1 MWYFKNNTFTTPPT
15 PHFCKGL
22 IGHVSVLCKHCPECH
37 ILESHILSLLKIK
50 ISNFFFLT
58 HGKRG
63 KIKIEI
69 T

>member
-1 MWYFKNNTFTTPPT
+1 MWYFKNYTFTTPPT

-22 IGHVSVLCKHCPECH
+22 IGHVSVLCKHCPECR
-37 ILESHILSLLKIK
+37 ILESHIHSLLKI
-50 ISNFFFLT
+50 NFKLFLT